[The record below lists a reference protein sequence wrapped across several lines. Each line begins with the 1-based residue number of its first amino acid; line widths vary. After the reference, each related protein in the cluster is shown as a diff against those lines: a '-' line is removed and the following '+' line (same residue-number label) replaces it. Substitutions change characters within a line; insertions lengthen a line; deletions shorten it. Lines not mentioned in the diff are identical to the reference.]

1 MRMIVGASPAY
12 VLNPTISLFLHGYHT
27 SLLKNIAIPAIAFSP
42 RIHTVFT
49 NIQPRFYFF
58 WWGGGVK

>member
-42 RIHTVFT
+42 RIHTISSVYQHT
-49 NIQPRFYFF
+49 T
-58 WWGGGVK
+58 